1 MPDVMALIDE
11 PIKEFIFRICAFEK
25 KNMEEIS
32 QSAFTPTYEAEVEE
46 SINNMKEI

>member
-25 KNMEEIS
+25 KTMNEIP

-46 SINNMKEI
+46 IINSMKEI